1 MNTVEIRKAALSAA
15 IEKTNMPEIA
25 TQIGDA
31 SFIVPVEVEG
41 ATRYVEF
48 KATVKNK
55 DNKEGIELLDIDLP
69 FNFIAP
75 KQGDIVVD
83 GKKKFISYM
92 QSLVLQLRAKYGVF
106 GKMVMSRATFKL

>member
-41 ATRYVEF
+41 TTRYVEF
-48 KATVKNK
+48 KATVKNNK
-55 DNKEGIELLDIDLP
+55 DTKTVKAFNLDEAVASYNAELE
-69 FNFIAP
+69 ARAEAERQAAEAKAAKP
-75 KQGDIVVD
+75 K
-83 GKKKFISYM
+83 KS
-92 QSLVLQLRAKYGVF
+92 
-106 GKMVMSRATFKL
+106 SRKVSAE

>member
-15 IEKTNMPEIA
+15 IEKTNMSEIA

-48 KATVKNK
+48 KATVKNNK
-55 DNKEGIELLDIDLP
+55 DTKTVKAFNLDEAVAAYKDELE
-69 FNFIAP
+69 ARAEAERQAAEAKAAKP
-75 KQGDIVVD
+75 K
-83 GKKKFISYM
+83 KS
-92 QSLVLQLRAKYGVF
+92 
-106 GKMVMSRATFKL
+106 SRKVSAE

>member
-31 SFIVPVEVEG
+31 SFIVPVEIEG

-48 KATVKNK
+48 KATVKNNK
-55 DNKEGIELLDIDLP
+55 DTKTVKAFNLDEAVAAYNAELEARAEEARIR
-69 FNFIAP
+69 AEE
-75 KQGDIVVD
+75 KASK
-83 GKKKFISYM
+83 GKKS
-92 QSLVLQLRAKYGVF
+92 
-106 GKMVMSRATFKL
+106 SRKIED

>member
-1 MNTVEIRKAALSAA
+1 MNTVEIRKAALSTA

-48 KATVKNK
+48 KATVKNNK
-55 DNKEGIELLDIDLP
+55 DTKTVKAFNLDEAVASYNAELE
-69 FNFIAP
+69 ARAEAERQAAEAKAAKP
-75 KQGDIVVD
+75 K
-83 GKKKFISYM
+83 KS
-92 QSLVLQLRAKYGVF
+92 
-106 GKMVMSRATFKL
+106 SRKVSAE

>member
-48 KATVKNK
+48 KATVKNNK
-55 DNKEGIELLDIDLP
+55 DTKTVKAFNLDEAVAAYKDELE
-69 FNFIAP
+69 ARAEAERQAAEAKAAKP
-75 KQGDIVVD
+75 K
-83 GKKKFISYM
+83 KS
-92 QSLVLQLRAKYGVF
+92 
-106 GKMVMSRATFKL
+106 SRKVSAE

>member
-15 IEKTNMPEIA
+15 IEKTNMSEIA

-48 KATVKNK
+48 KATVKNNK
-55 DNKEGIELLDIDLP
+55 DTKTVKAFDLDEAVASYNAELE
-69 FNFIAP
+69 ARAEAERQAAEAKAAKP
-75 KQGDIVVD
+75 K
-83 GKKKFISYM
+83 KS
-92 QSLVLQLRAKYGVF
+92 
-106 GKMVMSRATFKL
+106 SRKVSAE

>member
-15 IEKTNMPEIA
+15 IEKTNMSEIA

-48 KATVKNK
+48 KATVKNNK
-55 DNKEGIELLDIDLP
+55 DTKTIKAFNLDEAIAAYKAELE
-69 FNFIAP
+69 ARAEAERQAAEAKAAKP
-75 KQGDIVVD
+75 K
-83 GKKKFISYM
+83 KS
-92 QSLVLQLRAKYGVF
+92 
-106 GKMVMSRATFKL
+106 SRKVSAE

>member
-48 KATVKNK
+48 KATVKNNK
-55 DNKEGIELLDIDLP
+55 DTKTVKAFDIDEAVSEYKATLEARAEEAR
-69 FNFIAP
+69 IRDEEKAS
-75 KQGDIVVD
+75 K
-83 GKKKFISYM
+83 GKKS
-92 QSLVLQLRAKYGVF
+92 
-106 GKMVMSRATFKL
+106 SRKIED

>member
-41 ATRYVEF
+41 VTRYVEF
-48 KATVKNK
+48 KATVKNNK
-55 DNKEGIELLDIDLP
+55 DTKTVKAFNLDEAVASYNAELE
-69 FNFIAP
+69 ARAEAERQAAEAKAAKP
-75 KQGDIVVD
+75 K
-83 GKKKFISYM
+83 KS
-92 QSLVLQLRAKYGVF
+92 
-106 GKMVMSRATFKL
+106 SRKVSAE

>member
-31 SFIVPVEVEG
+31 SFIVSVEVEG

-48 KATVKNK
+48 KATVKNNK
-55 DNKEGIELLDIDLP
+55 DTKTVKAFNLDEAVAAYKDELE
-69 FNFIAP
+69 ARAEAERQAAEAKAAKP
-75 KQGDIVVD
+75 K
-83 GKKKFISYM
+83 KP
-92 QSLVLQLRAKYGVF
+92 
-106 GKMVMSRATFKL
+106 SRKVSAE